1 MSKNAYDNV
10 STGDERPEGPYK
22 EEVDAEIRLNEANG
36 VAEKCDGKST
46 GKGPSDARGIS
57 RNQRRGSRIK
67 THSNSQQ
74 YENALGI
81 PNRDYTAPGCE
92 HMIVTKANVGCKSR
106 TSVMFSIM
114 KQARVSDVEC
124 DTRSFAVP
132 SSTEYGNVGPTD
144 WRVTGQAATFQFA
157 GQARG
162 SGIGGDMR
170 NRAVLCPSI
179 CGAGSVTRFDVQGTT
194 CRVCSSTVTGRTRE
208 LEELCR

>member
-10 STGDERPEGPYK
+10 STGDGRPEGPYK

-46 GKGPSDARGIS
+46 GRRPSDARGIS
-57 RNQRRGSRIK
+57 RNQRRGSQIK

-74 YENALGI
+74 YENALGT

-92 HMIVTKANVGCKSR
+92 HTIVTKANVGCKGR

-114 KQARVSDVEC
+114 KQARISDVEC
-124 DTRSFAVP
+124 DTRSSAVP
-132 SSTEYGNVGPTD
+132 SSPGYGNTGPTD
-144 WRVTGQAATFQFA
+144 WRVLCQAATFQLA

-162 SGIGGDMR
+162 SEIGGDVR
-170 NRAVLCPSI
+170 NRAVLFPLSLVLALSLDLMFQAPR
-179 CGAGSVTRFDVQGTT
+179 AGSCLQLS
-194 CRVCSSTVTGRTRE
+194 RVGQVG
-208 LEELCR
+208 

>member
-10 STGDERPEGPYK
+10 STGDGRPEGPYK

-74 YENALGI
+74 YENALGT

-92 HMIVTKANVGCKSR
+92 HTIVTKANVGCKGR

-114 KQARVSDVEC
+114 KQARISDVEC
-124 DTRSFAVP
+124 DTRSSAVP
-132 SSTEYGNVGPTD
+132 SSPGYGNTGPTD
-144 WRVTGQAATFQFA
+144 
-157 GQARG
+157 
-162 SGIGGDMR
+162 
-170 NRAVLCPSI
+170 
-179 CGAGSVTRFDVQGTT
+179 
-194 CRVCSSTVTGRTRE
+194 CRHF
-208 LEELCR
+208 